1 MENRYLPQRLV
12 FYIVFEEG
20 PIKSGK
26 GNKRKSFIRCRMS
39 LKHIALTRPNVYT
52 SGDILVIDNHLDIKE
67 NKESIVKAL
76 KNEARKLYPEFKE
89 ENIYIKL

>member
-1 MENRYLPQRLV
+1 MASSKLFKCNANRL
-12 FYIVFEEG
+12 
-20 PIKSGK
+20 KSWRIDIYRK